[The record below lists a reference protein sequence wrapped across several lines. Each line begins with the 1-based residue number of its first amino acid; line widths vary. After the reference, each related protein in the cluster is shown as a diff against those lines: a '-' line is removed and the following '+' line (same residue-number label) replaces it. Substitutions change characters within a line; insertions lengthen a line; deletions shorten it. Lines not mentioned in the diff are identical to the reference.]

1 VGKALRLI
9 VVVLAVA
16 AVATIL
22 ITPSTA
28 DDAVGVTHRVHSA
41 LALAVPVNLLSP
53 PLQISPPQVLDSLTS
68 HRLLPSDLLD
78 LVCQRLC

>member
-1 VGKALRLI
+1 MGKALRFI
-9 VVVLAVA
+9 VVLLAVT

-41 LALAVPVNLLSP
+41 LAFTVPVNLLSP

-68 HRLLPSDLLD
+68 HPLLPSDLLD

>member
-1 VGKALRLI
+1 MGKALRF
-9 VVVLAVA
+9 VVVALAVA

-28 DDAVGVTHRVHSA
+28 DDAVGVTHRVHIA
-41 LALAVPVNLLSP
+41 LTITVPVSLLSP
-53 PLQISPPQVLDSLTS
+53 PLQISPPQVQDSLTS
-68 HRLLPSDLLD
+68 HRQLPFDLLD